1 MFELTDQPIDSAAW
15 RARLERPDAGACVVF
30 EGWVRNHHAGQPV
43 TKLEYEAFDQMARLE
58 GEAIASEAE
67 QEHPGCTVLCV
78 HRTGSL
84 PVGELAVW
92 IGVAS
97 AHRHAAF
104 LACRQVIEEIKR
116 RLPVWKKEHH
126 PGGAAEWVNCTTEAT
141 TGRLAPENYYARQ
154 VSLPEVG
161 AAGQGK
167 LAAASVLV
175 VGVGGLGCP
184 AALYLATSGVG
195 RLTLADA
202 GKVEVSNLHRQVLFT
217 ADDVGAAKSTVAAA
231 RLRAQ
236 NPLVKIE
243 AHAAD
248 ATPAN
253 VRALVAGRTVVL
265 DCTDNFATR
274 FLLHDACRFAG
285 VPLVSAAVY
294 RFEGEL
300 NVFLPN
306 AAGCLHCLWAGRA
319 AGELE
324 AVANCAGAPVFG
336 PAVGVLGLMQAAETL
351 KLILGLATAGDGQT
365 TRLVNL
371 LDGSAQSI
379 ERPTQPGCPV
389 CGHPLAS
396 LAAVPGPA
404 HVPVTGAHSSRVSPE
419 PFSPNTLKD
428 PIVLEAGELAALG
441 PLQTVALLEA
451 GESLDADSA
460 PAGAVAVPTHDLP
473 RIRELAAQGPTVL
486 VCRHGLRSA
495 ALARLFRAEGFG
507 KIYALAG
514 ALPAIRARTTAN

>member
-1 MFELTDQPIDSAAW
+1 MFELTDQPIDSAAL
-15 RARLERPDAGACVVF
+15 RTRLERPDAGACVVF

-43 TKLEYEAFDQMARLE
+43 TKLEYEAFDALARLE

-126 PGGAAEWVNCTTEAT
+126 PGGAAAEWVNCTTESTA
-141 TGRLAPENYYARQ
+141 GRLAPENYYARQ
-154 VSLPEVG
+154 ASLPEVG
-161 AAGQGK
+161 AAGQAA

-202 GKVEVSNLHRQVLFT
+202 GKVEVSNLHRQILFT
-217 ADDVGAAKSTVAAA
+217 SDDVGAAKATIAAA
-231 RLRAQ
+231 RLRTQ
-236 NPLVKIE
+236 NPLIKVE

-248 ATPAN
+248 VIPAN
-253 VRALVAGRTVVL
+253 VGALITGRTAVL

-274 FLLHDACRFAG
+274 FLLHDACRAAG

-300 NVFLPN
+300 NVFAPHRP
-306 AAGCLHCLWAGRA
+306 GCLHCLWTGRSTA
-319 AGELE
+319 ELE
-324 AVANCAGAPVFG
+324 TAANCDGAPVFA
-336 PAVGVLGLMQAAETL
+336 PTVGLLGVMQAAETL
-351 KLILGLATAGDGQT
+351 KLILGLATPRDETA

-371 LDGSAQSI
+371 LDGSTQSL
-379 ERPTQPGCPV
+379 ERPVDPSCLV
-389 CGHPLAS
+389 CGTLEPSVVVRRRETISGSSDSSDALPIVVTAEQ
-396 LAAVPGPA
+396 LAA
-404 HVPVTGAHSSRVSPE
+404 HSPM
-419 PFSPNTLKD
+419 
-428 PIVLEAGELAALG
+428 
-441 PLQTVALLEA
+441 QTIALLEP
-451 GESLDADSA
+451 GETLDVTAA
-460 PAGAVAVPTHDLP
+460 PPDTIAIPMSDLV
-473 RIRELAAQGPTVL
+473 RLRELAANGPTVL
-486 VCRHGLRSA
+486 TCRHGFRSV
-495 ALARLFRAEGFG
+495 ALARLLRAEGLA
-507 KIYALAG
+507 KIRALAG
-514 ALPAIRARTTAN
+514 PLPAIRPGR